1 MNNNLTK
8 LLFHVLQCLH
18 HLNTL
23 LTNDRVFHGK
33 RQQLLRF
40 MIPAQDSSNSVFQQE
55 YQRLVTLFLG
65 DSITALM
72 NHYKRQLDLHW
83 QTIAGLKFSFHER
96 ETSKEIALRWGGRN
110 FGGKLS
116 FLTIQQ
122 FLGWVN
128 RLHIQPTSSQTPENS
143 QSSQFSPSLS
153 PHLSLLSRTRGSYS
167 KMGHRSFPT
176 TVASHMPLSNHPVH
190 RPPLLPTPRDSEKCS
205 QVQQTHSIPHSS
217 RSSSSR
223 SSFTRC
229 SPLLPTPGSRNK
241 RTKSLPTTAEPHA
254 PSFTHRPPLLPT
266 PTGFGKCSSVHQT
279 HSYSHPSHSF
289 PARRPPLLP
298 TPRDHSG
305 IGMRTSPS
313 TSAPR
318 IRSWSKWEEL
328 QDLCCRSVVSPGYSG
343 FLHPQNLHTLDPS
356 LPNPQK
362 SGCNPSSHLPIPL
375 HSSLPTKP
383 YPHLSLPTIC
393 SHSAPSIIPRPTY
406 SSILQKPA
414 ASMPNIKHPY
424 STKTPVK
431 PNRDLP
437 TTPHLQQL
445 TPPSLHSHS
454 SQKHSLANNPEILTV
469 DDSTL
474 DPTHQASSTRVSQ
487 MPAPIRIIQGH
498 RDPLSNFFPCTINFN
513 GNRFRSA
520 EHAYQ
525 YSKATF
531 LGASSMLTLAI
542 RNAPYVK
549 DAKTM
554 GTQVTQMF
562 QHNHRKMSSWNSQ
575 KRSLMGQIL
584 LAKAR
589 QVDLFKQ
596 ELLKTEDM
604 ELRHNVPDSFWGS
617 SYTDHRTGTAYQG
630 KNVLVGLLQRVR
642 HIMQID
648 VKWSLNN
655 APQGTLQTDPLP
667 STSST
672 PSNPSTHSTNPTPSP
687 NPTPSLPSSNPT
699 PANSPTSFNS
709 SFSCAVSNPFSPLS
723 VDDYP
728 PLPAQSS
735 SPANLSGNSTD
746 LSCSPKILG
755 YKAERRRNMKPT
767 FFNSSSKTTSSPSP
781 CSSLNLSP
789 CPSTPIQ
796 TSTQPTSRAYTQTS
810 NLASELPPVSGP
822 NITCHKDRTK
832 WKIPKIRSK
841 VAILGDSNI
850 NRADT
855 ISAQTRSIECH
866 SYPGARLCHL
876 NNMFSKHQTPQEM
889 PEVVILSIGIN
900 NRDNQPATHKSQLNT
915 LLKSCSKVFPKSQIY
930 IPQINVPPQIP
941 PHQTNSLMI
950 LNQMINELTKN
961 TPNVHT
967 ITKLPHNKYT
977 IDAKDTKYRIH
988 WNRATA
994 NEMLSHWLS
1003 HLN

>member
-40 MIPAQDSSNSVFQQE
+40 MIPAQDGVVEILVGNCPFLLSNSFWAGS
-55 YQRLVTLFLG
+55 T
-65 DSITALM
+65 DSISNPLPP
-72 NHYKRQLDLHW
+72 KP
-83 QTIAGLKFSFHER
+83 
-96 ETSKEIALRWGGRN
+96 LRILRV
-110 FGGKLS
+110 LS
-116 FLTIQQ
+116 FLLLCLPIYPSYLVRGKVTAKW
-122 FLGWVN
+122 G
-128 RLHIQPTSSQTPENS
+128 TD
-143 QSSQFSPSLS
+143 PSLRQLQVTC
-153 PHLSLLSRTRGSYS
+153 LSLTIL
-167 KMGHRSFPT
+167 FID
-176 TVASHMPLSNHPVH
+176 
-190 RPPLLPTPRDSEKCS
+190 LLCY
-205 QVQQTHSIPHSS
+205 
-217 RSSSSR
+217 
-223 SSFTRC
+223 
-229 SPLLPTPGSRNK
+229 LPQ
-241 RTKSLPTTAEPHA
+241 E
-254 PSFTHRPPLLPT
+254 T

-305 IGMRTSPS
+305 VGMRTSPS

-318 IRSWSKWEEL
+318 IRSLSKWEEL

-343 FLHPQNLHTLDPS
+343 FLLPQNLHTVDPS

-431 PNRDLP
+431 SNRDLP

-487 MPAPIRIIQGH
+487 MPAAIRIIQGH

-755 YKAERRRNMKPT
+755 YKAEHRRNMKPT

-950 LNQMINELTKN
+950 LNQMINELTKS